1 MEDKYED
8 ILDSSAA
15 PPQSSNMPSSL
26 STQRQFSVNGGEDPK
41 LQKTATTVADEET
54 TDPPPRQA
62 NWLVAWIRSQIK
74 TFNPLLLLM
83 AIKSCPF
90 MFPLI
95 Q

>member
-1 MEDKYED
+1 MGDKYED
-8 ILDSSAA
+8 VLDSSVA
-15 PPQSSNMPSSL
+15 PPQSSNMTSSS
-26 STQRQFSVNGGEDPK
+26 STKRQFSVNGGDDPK
-41 LQKTATTVADEET
+41 LQKTPMTVDNEET
-54 TDPPPRQA
+54 SDPPPRKG
-62 NWLVAWIRSQIK
+62 NWLVAWIRNQIK